1 MKRKSIVLLMASLMA
16 LSAVGC
22 GANSAK
28 ADEPKEEAVEP
39 VTELSG
45 TQTAVVMGDDWGPA
59 VTKTILHLDRQ
70 VTADSVSAEDFG
82 VSETKEQFNFA
93 ALAED
98 SKEDPSKHI
107 EVTADRKVTD
117 AYTCDANGNK
127 SEDSDYVAIEM
138 YYSPNDGSPYCYDIF
153 TSQNTVC
160 DPYKLAVSLNKG
172 QTISTADGSE
182 ISKITVDD
190 MINLSLDSAI
200 YPQLEGADLSGTY
213 TGETGHTLTYGSF
226 KPAEDGK
233 KHPLVI
239 WLHGAGE
246 GGKQNEIAVL
256 GNEVSALYGDEFQE
270 VMGGAY
276 VLTPQTETFWLQ
288 YNEDGDWGTNPGKD
302 SIYLKDVKG
311 LIDQYIAEN
320 DGIDT
325 NRIYIGGCSNGG
337 FMTMDMILN
346 YPDFF
351 AAAFPICEAYMDS
364 GITDSQ
370 LKGIK
375 DLPVWFIYASN
386 DDTVVPDNFE
396 IPTIKRL
403 EAMGANVHKSVFDD
417 VHDNSGRFTGDDGK
431 AYQYMG
437 HWSWIYFFNNEC
449 EENGVNMW
457 NWLAEQSK

>member
-1 MKRKSIVLLMASLMA
+1 
-16 LSAVGC
+16 
-22 GANSAK
+22 
-28 ADEPKEEAVEP
+28 
-39 VTELSG
+39 
-45 TQTAVVMGDDWGPA
+45 
-59 VTKTILHLDRQ
+59 
-70 VTADSVSAEDFG
+70 
-82 VSETKEQFNFA
+82 
-93 ALAED
+93 
-98 SKEDPSKHI
+98 
-107 EVTADRKVTD
+107 
-117 AYTCDANGNK
+117 
-127 SEDSDYVAIEM
+127 
-138 YYSPNDGSPYCYDIF
+138 
-153 TSQNTVC
+153 
-160 DPYKLAVSLNKG
+160 
-172 QTISTADGSE
+172 DGSE
-182 ISKITVDD
+182 ISKITVDEK
-190 MINLSLDSAI
+190 INLSLDSAI
-200 YPQLEGADLSGTY
+200 YPQLAGADLSGTY

-246 GGKQNEIAVL
+246 GGKLNEIAVL

-288 YNEDGDWGTNPGKD
+288 YNEDGEWGTNPGKD

-364 GITDSQ
+364 GITDAQ

-375 DLPVWFIYASN
+375 DLPVWFIYAAN

-449 EENGVNMW
+449 EEDGVNMW

>member
-28 ADEPKEEAVEP
+28 ADETKEEAVEP

-182 ISKITVDD
+182 ISKITVDEK
-190 MINLSLDSAI
+190 INLSLDSAI

-213 TGETGHTLTYGSF
+213 TGEIGHTLTYGSF

-288 YNEDGDWGTNPGKD
+288 YSEDGDWTTNTGKD

-364 GITDSQ
+364 GITDAQ

-449 EENGVNMW
+449 EEDGVNMW